1 MLTVEEIERL
11 AAKNEKM
18 PDYRELPEIFLYQTL
33 AALYTRYRHNSITKE
48 QARKEKNK
56 TIKAYH
62 DLLSAYKEYCKYYRD
77 MQDKIRQ
84 GYADKYANTEGENG

>member
-1 MLTVEEIERL
+1 LTVEEIERL

-48 QARKEKNK
+48 QARKEKNMA
-56 TIKAYH
+56 IKAYH
-62 DLLSAYKEYCKYYRD
+62 DLLSAYKKYCKYYRD

-84 GYADKYANTEGENG
+84 GYEEKYTNMKGENG